1 MGEEVIGPIKSFGS
15 LGKIEELDRENIY
28 SFEDLD
34 VYKMAREFSREIS
47 DLIKKLPD
55 IEEYNLK
62 NQMRR
67 AKLSMTNN
75 IAEGFG
81 RYHFQEN
88 IQFCRQARG
97 SICELIDDFN
107 ECYDEGYIDLS
118 HKERMKEDAYHLLK
132 VLNGYI
138 ASIKRQKEKYSQ

>member
-1 MGEEVIGPIKSFGS
+1 M
-15 LGKIEELDRENIY
+15 DRENIY

-34 VYKMAREFSREIS
+34 VYKLAREFSREIS
-47 DLIKKLPD
+47 QLIKKLPNVED
-55 IEEYNLK
+55 YNLK

-67 AKLSMTNN
+67 AKLSVTNN

-81 RYHFQEN
+81 RYHYQEN
-88 IQFCRQARG
+88 IQFCRQSRG

-107 ECYDEGYIDLS
+107 ECFDNGYIDQAC
-118 HKERMKEDAYHLLK
+118 KEKIKKDAYHLIK

-138 ASIKRQKEKYSQ
+138 ASSKPQKEKTSE